1 MNVTYYNKKGK
12 AISKEKFG
20 KERQHIIARRIK
32 EAENNDNLIDDE
44 DLEFYLSEL
53 EKMAD

>member
-1 MNVTYYNKKGK
+1 MNEGYYNYGK
-12 AISKEKFG
+12 LVSKEEFD
-20 KERQHIIARRIK
+20 KERNRIIDQRIK
-32 EAENNDNLIDDE
+32 EAENDDNLIDDE

>member
-1 MNVTYYNKKGK
+1 MSETYYNY
-12 AISKEKFG
+12 G
-20 KERQHIIARRIK
+20 KEVTREEFDKERNRIIAQRIK
-32 EAENNDNLIDDE
+32 EAENDNNLIGDE